1 MQKNFSYPLKL
12 EDIKQ
17 SVQKYNL
24 KASKEDLTYI
34 AELMKVPAVKSFVSE
49 INVQLHGKERILNV
63 WGSIHAEIEHISVV
77 SLEHFVRPY
86 DIDFEVKF
94 DTSLKPAAVVEEEFD
109 IDDEIIDS
117 LKDGGIDLGAIA
129 LEQLALELD
138 DFPRQEGEV
147 FNFKSEFDEE
157 TTIKANPFSILKKI
171 KK

>member
-17 SVQKYNL
+17 SVQKYKL
-24 KASKEDLTYI
+24 KASKEDLAYI
-34 AELMKVPAVKSFVSE
+34 AEVMKVPAVKSFTSE
-49 INVQLHGKERILNV
+49 INVQLHGKERIINV
-63 WGSIHAEIEHISVV
+63 WGTIHAEIEHVSVI
-77 SLEHFVRPY
+77 SLECFVRPY
-86 DIDFEVKF
+86 DIDFAMKF
-94 DTSLKPAAVVEEEFD
+94 DTSSQSAKQVAEFD
-109 IDDEIIDS
+109 IEDEIVDS

-157 TTIKANPFSILKKI
+157 TTANANPFSILKKI